1 MPCNTVCGTWE
12 LSTKAIR
19 VPSARQIAETWHS
32 ELQGNWRTG
41 ARKEQFSSVD
51 VSQGNVRSG
60 TDMIFV
66 MLGVASGVSFA
77 FLRYPFLPLLPIG
90 ALLAAG
96 ALLTGIFFGSHP
108 GLIAA
113 EIFGSI
119 AAPQFAF
126 AAVSLTDHL
135 VRSSRLIPQV
145 QAAIGRQLRAELEA
159 PLSLPPELA
168 ALVTQLRRRYSDSGL
183 RNRERSGGNAAPS
196 RWLGALPGTNQ
207 GHD

>member
-1 MPCNTVCGTWE
+1 M
-12 LSTKAIR
+12 L
-19 VPSARQIAETWHS
+19 
-32 ELQGNWRTG
+32 
-41 ARKEQFSSVD
+41 
-51 VSQGNVRSG
+51 
-60 TDMIFV
+60 FV
-66 MLGVASGVSFA
+66 MFGVAAGVSWA
-77 FLRYPFLPLLPIG
+77 FLRYPFLPLPLIG
-90 ALLAAG
+90 VLLAVG
-96 ALLTGIFFGSHP
+96 AVLTGIAFGTHP
-108 GLIAA
+108 GVIAA
-113 EIFGSI
+113 EVFGSV

-126 AAVSLTDHL
+126 VAVSLTNHL
-135 VRSSRLIPQV
+135 VSSSRLMAQV